1 MPSFR
6 LSAIKILREAKT
18 PLHYEEITKRALE
31 NNLIETTGSTPENS
45 MNAVITTDI
54 KNKKENSAFI
64 RTEQG
69 YYAINEKFTNQEQ
82 KIEEKIEEK
91 EEEKIEE
98 NEKETSLTQYIGK
111 AGEHRV
117 VSELLFL
124 GYNASIMSVDEGLDI
139 VATKDNKL
147 FNIQIKTANVNKFN
161 LYVYDIRKISF
172 EKFDAGNTFYVFVL
186 KGKETNFLI
195 LSSIEVEKNIKQKNI
210 LEVGHGKRYRINL
223 SIRDEKLYLGNKEN
237 DLSFYFNNWSLI
249 K

>member
-82 KIEEKIEEK
+82 KIEE
-91 EEEKIEE
+91 

-147 FNIQIKTANVNKFN
+147 FNIQVKTANVNKFN